1 MSTPTI
7 ASWLLTYLLHSTL
20 LLGLAVVTS
29 RLLGEKHL
37 ALQETFLR
45 AALIGGILTASLQV
59 GLGIRPAVGVFHV
72 AGVDRLQGV
81 VHSTLDQAV
90 TTTQGTTAPAG
101 LSETVLGS
109 LKHLEGS
116 WAVWLLSIWGV
127 GMLVSVL
134 KLGRSALDL
143 RRLLTTRRLRPA
155 DQLFARL
162 TKLMGFR
169 RSVLL
174 STSRAIAMPFAT
186 GIRRP
191 EVCCPERVDDLA
203 IEHQEGLYAHELAH
217 LARRDPSWQLLY
229 RLGEALLCLQPL
241 NRIVR
246 RRLEEIAEHLTDDR
260 AVACTGDRLGLARC
274 LVVMAHWGAGS
285 EPGLPAAAF
294 ASGPRLDRRIGRLL
308 ERRPAANSEGI
319 WAAPLATCL
328 LIASA
333 LTLPVVGSL
342 PANANT
348 ISDVP
353 SSTSAKTWSDANEAP
368 ARPPT
373 PLQVAPLPGLPLP
386 EAEPAPESPKSK
398 PPAVHAAPEP
408 SVALPRPA
416 AQPAPAVPPAPT
428 TAGPLPAVAPA
439 PVVALAP
446 SVALPHPAVAP
457 VPVVAPEQETAS
469 VAEAPPA
476 PEAVP
481 APPVSA
487 QPSSP
492 EKPPIPPDQE
502 EDATSQS
509 ERSRE
514 EARSRQ
520 REAQRER
527 AEAEARARER
537 ECSVEKESR
546 AVAAEAREL
555 AREAAEDRE
564 RVVVER
570 QRIREQAR
578 VLVEKARSEARAIS
592 SLASEQAREQ
602 AERTRELAREAVERA
617 RLSDAD
623 REEVRRRVEA
633 QRAAQRDQSRELA
646 ERARRLAE
654 ETEAESNA
662 TKERSQQDDQ

>member
-20 LLGLAVVTS
+20 FLGLAIVTS

-37 ALQETFLR
+37 ALQETLLR

-72 AGVDRLQGV
+72 AGVDGLQGV

-101 LSETVLGS
+101 PSETVLGS

-116 WAVWLLSIWGV
+116 WAVSLLSIWGV

-155 DQLFARL
+155 DRLFARL
-162 TKLMGFR
+162 TRLMGFR

-217 LARRDPSWQLLY
+217 LARRDPSWQMLY

-274 LVVMAHWGAGS
+274 LVVMAHWGVGS

-308 ERRPAANSEGI
+308 ERRPTSSSQSI
-319 WAAPLATCL
+319 WALPIAACL
-328 LIASA
+328 LMASA
-333 LTLPVVGSL
+333 LTFPVVGSR
-342 PANANT
+342 PANADT

-353 SSTSAKTWSDANEAP
+353 NSTSAKTWSDADEAP
-368 ARPPT
+368 AKRPTLP
-373 PLQVAPLPGLPLP
+373 QVAPQPRL
-386 EAEPAPESPKSK
+386 PAPGK
-398 PPAVHAAPEP
+398 PAVKLPAAPVAPEPLVAPTPSEAAPAPVVAPAP
-408 SVALPRPA
+408 SVAL
-416 AQPAPAVPPAPT
+416 
-428 TAGPLPAVAPA
+428 PLPAVAPF
-439 PVVALAP
+439 
-446 SVALPHPAVAP
+446 
-457 VPVVAPEQETAS
+457 PVVAPEQETAP
-469 VAEAPPA
+469 VAEAPTA
-476 PEAVP
+476 PQAAP

-492 EKPPIPPDQE
+492 EEPPVPPAPE
-502 EDATSQS
+502 ESATSQS
-509 ERSRE
+509 ERLRE
-514 EARSRQ
+514 EARSQQLR
-520 REAQRER
+520 AQRER
-527 AEAEARARER
+527 AEAEARARQYER
-537 ECSVEKESR
+537 SVEKASR
-546 AVAAEAREL
+546 AIAAEARE
-555 AREAAEDRE
+555 ASREAAEDRE
-564 RVVVER
+564 RIVVER
-570 QRIREQAR
+570 REIREQVR
-578 VLVEKARSEARAIS
+578 VLVERARSEARALS
-592 SLASEQAREQ
+592 TLASEQAREQ
-602 AERTRELAREAVERA
+602 AERSRELARETAELA
-617 RLSDAD
+617 RLSEAD
-623 REEVRRRVEA
+623 RAEVRRRVAA
-633 QRAAQRDQSRELA
+633 QRAAQRDQARESA

-654 ETEAESNA
+654 EAEAERKA
-662 TKERSQQDDQ
+662 AKEQSRKNGE

>member
-7 ASWLLTYLLHSTL
+7 ASWLLTYLLHSTVL
-20 LLGLAVVTS
+20 LALAVVTS

-59 GLGIRPAVGVFHV
+59 GLGIRPAVGVFHI
-72 AGVDRLQGV
+72 AGVDGLQGV
-81 VHSTLDQAV
+81 VHSTLDPAV
-90 TTTQGTTAPAG
+90 TATQGTTAPAG
-101 LSETVLGS
+101 LSETVFGS

-155 DQLFARL
+155 DRLFARL
-162 TKLMGFR
+162 TRLMGFR
-169 RSVLL
+169 RSVLF

-217 LARRDPSWQLLY
+217 LARRDPSWQMLY

-308 ERRPAANSEGI
+308 EHRSTTNSHSI
-319 WAAPLATCL
+319 WAVPLAACL
-328 LIASA
+328 LMAGT
-333 LTLPVVGSL
+333 LTFPVVGSR
-342 PANANT
+342 PANADT

-353 SSTSAKTWSDANEAP
+353 NSASAKTWSDADEAP
-368 ARPPT
+368 AKPPT
-373 PLQVAPLPGLPLP
+373 PPQTAPLPSLPVA
-386 EAEPAPESPKSK
+386 EAVTAPESPTSK
-398 PPAVHAAPEP
+398 LPAVPIAPEP
-408 SVALPRPA
+408 SVALPHPA
-416 AQPAPAVPPAPT
+416 AAPAPAVAP
-428 TAGPLPAVAPA
+428 
-439 PVVALAP
+439 AP

-457 VPVVAPEQETAS
+457 VPVVAPEPETAP
-469 VAEAPPA
+469 VAEAPP
-476 PEAVP
+476 PPQAVP

-487 QPSSP
+487 QPPSP
-492 EKPPIPPDQE
+492 EEPPLPPAPE
-502 EDATSQS
+502 ENATSQS

-514 EARSRQ
+514 EARSQ
-520 REAQRER
+520 QLKAQRER

-537 ECSVEKESR
+537 ERTVEKESR
-546 AVAAEAREL
+546 AVAAEARQ
-555 AREAAEDRE
+555 ASREAAEDRE
-564 RVVVER
+564 RIFVER
-570 QRIREQAR
+570 RQIREQVR

-592 SLASEQAREQ
+592 FLASEQAREQ
-602 AERTRELAREAVERA
+602 AERTRELARETAELA

-623 REEVRRRVEA
+623 RAELRRRIEA
-633 QRAAQRDQSRELA
+633 QRAAQRDQARESA

-654 ETEAESNA
+654 EAEAERNA
-662 TKERSQQDDQ
+662 AKEHSQKNGE